1 MKNVQNIRFLYYD
14 KKLDRFKYII
24 YYTLQRGIKMKN
36 KNVIGLIFAIIIF
49 VIIIVICIA
58 VNKGNNE
65 PNNTMEGMNSEKNID
80 ENKSLN
86 NISFNDIKIGD
97 LIQEEMKNLVMD
109 AQYLYEYENININ
122 VDSND
127 NIIYLGFITT
137 TNAEGEKTKSIND
150 IDIKY
155 NNNKLETITDFK
167 ENIGNGT
174 ETEKNDEGDYYINY
188 YDDELELSIF
198 VKNNE
203 IYNIILQEK
212 D

>member
-1 MKNVQNIRFLYYD
+1 
-14 KKLDRFKYII
+14 
-24 YYTLQRGIKMKN
+24 MKN
-36 KNVIGLIFAIIIF
+36 KKVIGLIFAIIIL

-58 VNKGNNE
+58 VNKGKNE
-65 PNNTMEGMNSEKNID
+65 EKNTINTMNTEKNID
-80 ENKSLN
+80 KDKSLN
-86 NISFNDIKIGD
+86 KILFNGIKIGD
-97 LIQEEMKNLVMD
+97 PIQEEMKNLVLD
-109 AQYLYEYENININ
+109 AQYLYEYENICIS
-122 VDSND
+122 VDVND
-127 NIIYLGFITT
+127 NINYLGFFTT
-137 TNAEGEKTKSIND
+137 TNARGEKTKSIND